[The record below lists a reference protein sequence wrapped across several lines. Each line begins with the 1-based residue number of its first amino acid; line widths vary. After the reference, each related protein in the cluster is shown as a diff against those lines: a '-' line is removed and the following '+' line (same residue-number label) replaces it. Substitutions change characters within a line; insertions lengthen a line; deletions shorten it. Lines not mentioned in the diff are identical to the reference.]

1 MVRKIQ
7 PTLSRNKA
15 WAPAVLAGVGG
26 ELASQG
32 DRQKQEDL
40 ASSPEPPLASMV
52 LCCGPGLTRD
62 QQVAMWP
69 EADPC
74 AGGGLFGA

>member
-32 DRQKQEDL
+32 DRQKQEIWPL
-40 ASSPEPPLASMV
+40 HLSPLLPLWFYAV
-52 LCCGPGLTRD
+52 G
-62 QQVAMWP
+62 QA
-69 EADPC
+69 
-74 AGGGLFGA
+74 